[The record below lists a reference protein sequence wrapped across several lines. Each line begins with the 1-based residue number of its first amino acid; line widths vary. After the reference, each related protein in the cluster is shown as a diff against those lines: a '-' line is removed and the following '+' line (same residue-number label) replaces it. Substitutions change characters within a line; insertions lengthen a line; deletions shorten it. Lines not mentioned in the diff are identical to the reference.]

1 MTDASAMR
9 RFGMVRSRQCWSTA
23 AIGSRGGPCQGPILA
38 VPQGW
43 NWMQTVARPHARKC
57 VIRDHGHSATV
68 LVTPAA
74 RFASAR
80 GQIPCAVAA
89 RAPGT
94 EPRARHAGIG
104 LGETGAAAAT
114 RASAPAGRLRLR
126 AG

>member
-1 MTDASAMR
+1 
-9 RFGMVRSRQCWSTA
+9 VP
-23 AIGSRGGPCQGPILA
+23 GPG
-38 VPQGW
+38 
-43 NWMQTVARPHARKC
+43 ARPSSLTGRSGVLPAPGSDYGR
-57 VIRDHGHSATV
+57 SATV

-94 EPRARHAGIG
+94 EPRARHVGIG

-114 RASAPAGRLRLR
+114 RAFAPAGRLRLR